1 MAIQNR
7 HGTYPYFD
15 KGKMVVG
22 EIAVVTGGDPNTADG
37 KSVYMCFGSGDCQR
51 FTTAE
56 ELADAINRAIE
67 QSGEFQDIVETTVTE
82 VLEDHPEWSTT
93 VQDGA
98 ITPAK
103 ISSNFITSLTENSTG
118 DDTDL
123 LVVGNHGTS
132 TLRKFTFANLATFI
146 KGKIASLIRD
156 GTIGSVTVDLN
167 TITDGWHQIDA
178 TAQPSN
184 MPINAKSGIVFQ
196 VSNTAGNGSK
206 YQLYVYRDG
215 MQLWQR
221 TCWYGSW
228 SSWQKIYGRS
238 YASVTGAYGFSSVD
252 FWRHGNEVTVHFTG
266 TPSGMTVGWKT
277 IAQIPDEFVPLS
289 NTPYAT
295 FVPQDTGFQPFVV
308 RATSSGTLDVNP
320 TYVQLTGM
328 VNAVYK
334 YYVD

>member
-93 VQDGA
+93 VQDGT

-132 TLRKFTFANLATFI
+132 TLRKFTFANLVAYVRDKLT
-146 KGKIASLIRD
+146 SLIGLSRTNTV
-156 GTIGSVTVDLN
+156 GNVTVNLN
-167 TITDGWHQIDA
+167 SITDGWHQIDA
-178 TAQPSN
+178 TN
-184 MPINAKSGIVFQ
+184 NITNAPVAKKTAVVLQ
-196 VSNTAGNGSK
+196 TSNTAGNGSR
-206 YQLYVYRDG
+206 YQLFITADAAEMY
-215 MQLWQR
+215 QR
-221 TCWYGSW
+221 IYWYGTWTSW
-228 SSWQKIYGRS
+228 K
-238 YASVTGAYGFSSVD
+238 
-252 FWRHGNEVTVHFTG
+252 
-266 TPSGMTVGWKT
+266 
-277 IAQIPDEFVPLS
+277 
-289 NTPYAT
+289 
-295 FVPQDTGFQPFVV
+295 
-308 RATSSGTLDVNP
+308 
-320 TYVQLTGM
+320 M
-328 VNAVYK
+328 VCG
-334 YYVD
+334 